1 LRQQTIQ
8 FGEVSGDS
16 GQLLGHCGELR
27 GEAGDDGVMRCGH
40 AGMVATPAGLA
51 DE

>member
-1 LRQQTIQ
+1 LLR
-8 FGEVSGDS
+8 
-16 GQLLGHCGELR
+16 HCGELC

-40 AGMVATPAGLA
+40 AGMVATPTGPA